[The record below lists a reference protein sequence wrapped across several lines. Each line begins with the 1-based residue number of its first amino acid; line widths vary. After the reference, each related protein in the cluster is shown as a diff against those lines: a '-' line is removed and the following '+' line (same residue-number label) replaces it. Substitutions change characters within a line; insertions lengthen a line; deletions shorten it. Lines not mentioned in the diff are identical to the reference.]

1 MSLLRSA
8 ALAAALLIGG
18 VAAAGADEWRE
29 VDPENLVIMDVP
41 YGRIAFEL
49 TPEFAPVHVER
60 FKALVRGGF
69 YEGEKFYRVID
80 NFVAQGGIG
89 EGEDKKLAEWPALK
103 REFERPIAR
112 GTNFLSLKSKDIYG
126 VDTGFIDGHPAGRDT
141 REGKEWLIHCYGAL
155 AMARDD
161 DPDTGATEFYVVIG
175 QAPRRLDRNLT
186 VFGKV
191 LEGMQFLQ
199 KLNRGD
205 PEVESGVI
213 QDPAKRDPILRTQ
226 IAADMPRAERP
237 RYQVMRTDSEAFS
250 KRIEE
255 RRNVTSPFFFRK
267 PPPQLD
273 VCNVNVPVRHAPEDQ
288 PKQRRGKR
296 R

>member
-1 MSLLRSA
+1 MVLRFA
-8 ALAAALLIGG
+8 VLALALIAGNTVLAAD
-18 VAAAGADEWRE
+18 AEWRD

-89 EGEDKKLAEWPALK
+89 EGEDKKLDQWPALK

-112 GTNFLSLKSKDIYG
+112 GSTFFSLKSKDIYG
-126 VDTGFIDGHPAGRDT
+126 VDTGFIDGHPAGRDA

-161 DPDTGATEFYVVIG
+161 NPDTGATEFYVVIG

-191 LEGMQFLQ
+191 LEGMEFLQ

-226 IAADMPRAERP
+226 IAADMPNGERP
-237 RYQVMRTDSEAFS
+237 RYQVMRTDSPAFS
-250 KRIEE
+250 KRVEE
-255 RRNVTSPFFFRK
+255 RRHPESPFFFRK
-267 PPPQLD
+267 PPPVLD
-273 VCNVNVPVRHAPEDQ
+273 VCNVSVPVRHAPEDQ
-288 PKQRRGKR
+288 PKRRRGKR